1 MKLEMLLKEAVAR
14 GATDLHL
21 TCGLPPYIRKNGQL
35 EPLGSEPALDAD
47 MIRELVRQV
56 IPDQTR
62 ELLSTRGEVD
72 FSWGI
77 PSVGRFRVNA
87 YRQRGSI
94 AAAIRLIP
102 YQIPSLEQLGMPQVV
117 GELARKKRG
126 LVLVTGPTGSGKSTT
141 LAALVDKINSVR
153 RCHILTLED
162 PIEYLHSH
170 KQSIVNQREIGSD
183 SDSFAPAL
191 RAALRQDPDVIL
203 VGEMRDLETIA
214 TAITAAETGHL
225 VLATVHTKDAP
236 GAVERIIDV
245 FPPHQQQQVRVQ
257 LASTLVAVVAQQ
269 LLPKTGGGL
278 VAAVEVLVATG
289 AVRNLIRE
297 GKTYQLPMTIQT
309 GGSFG
314 MRSMD
319 QALRQLHSQGKISY
333 ETALLNATVPSEL
346 KGQLA
351 GGAG

>member
-1 MKLEMLLKEAVAR
+1 MKLETLLQEAVTR

-21 TCGLPPYIRKNGQL
+21 TTGLPPYIRKNGQL
-35 EPLGSEPALDAD
+35 EPLGYEPTLDTD
-47 MIRELVRQV
+47 LIRELLGQV
-56 IPDQTR
+56 ISDQAR
-62 ELLSTRGEVD
+62 ELLANKGEVD

-94 AAAIRLIP
+94 AVAIRLIP

-117 GELARKKRG
+117 EKLARKKKG

-141 LAALVDKINSVR
+141 LAALVDNINLVR
-153 RCHILTLED
+153 SCHILTLED

-170 KQSIVNQREIGSD
+170 KQSMVNQREIGSD
-183 SDSFAPAL
+183 TDSFAPAL

-225 VLATVHTKDAP
+225 VLATLHTKDAS
-236 GAVERIIDV
+236 GAIERIIDV

-257 LASTLVAVVAQQ
+257 LASSLVAVVAQQ
-269 LLPKTGGGL
+269 LLPQIGGGL

-297 GKTYQLPMTIQT
+297 GKTYQLPTTIQT

-319 QALRQLHSQGKISY
+319 QALRQLYSQGKISS
-333 ETALLNATVPSEL
+333 ETALLNATAPSEL
-346 KGQLA
+346 EGQLA